1 MAKVL
6 ISDKMS
12 PLAAKV
18 FERFPAIE
26 LTIKTGMTPEQ
37 LAAEIGPYEGLV
49 IRSATKVTAEV
60 LAAAK
65 NLKIIARA
73 GSGVDNVDRDAAN
86 LHGVRIT
93 NTPGG
98 NTVTT
103 AEHAIAMMMAVSRH
117 IPQAT
122 ASLKAGKWEKSKF
135 EGREIFGK
143 TLGIIGLGNI
153 GQIVADRAKGLRMTV
168 IAHDKYVDPKK
179 AAELGVELVS
189 LDELLARAD
198 YITLHLNK
206 SKETAG
212 FINAEA
218 FAKMKKGVFIIQ
230 CSRGGIVVEDALYD
244 ALVSGKVAGAA
255 LDVFEVEPPAPDH
268 KLLTLPN
275 VIATPHLGAST
286 VEAQDNVAVAAAEQV
301 ADFLVKGELRN
312 CLNLKELQAK

>member
-1 MAKVL
+1 MPKVL
-6 ISDKMS
+6 ISDKMA

-18 FERFPAIE
+18 FEKYPSIE

-49 IRSATKVTAEV
+49 IRSATKVTPEV

-73 GSGVDNVDRDAAN
+73 GSGVDNVDRPAAN
-86 LHGVRIT
+86 EHGVFIT

-103 AEHAIAMMMAVSRH
+103 AEHAISMMMSLSRH

-135 EGREIFGK
+135 EGREIFCK

-153 GQIVADRAKGLRMTV
+153 GKLVAERALGLKMKV
-168 IAHDKYVDPKK
+168 IAHDKYVDPTV
-179 AAELGVELVS
+179 AAELGVTLVS
-189 LDELLARAD
+189 LDELLAASD
-198 YITLHLNK
+198 YITIHLNK
-206 SKETAG
+206 SKETA
-212 FINAEA
+212 NLLDAA
-218 FAKMKKGVFIIQ
+218 ALAKTKKGVYLIN
-230 CSRGGIVVEDALYD
+230 CSRGGIVNEDALCD
-244 ALVSGKVAGAA
+244 ALTNGHIAGAA
-255 LDVFEVEPPAPDH
+255 LDVFDVEPPPADH
-268 KLLTLPN
+268 KLIALPN
-275 VIATPHLGAST
+275 VICTPHLGAST
-286 VEAQDNVAVAAAEQV
+286 VEAQDNVAIAAAEQV

-312 CLNLKELQAK
+312 CLNQNEVKK

>member
-49 IRSATKVTAEV
+49 IRSATKVTPEV
-60 LAAAK
+60 LAAAT

-73 GSGVDNVDRDAAN
+73 GSGVDNVDREAAN
-86 LHGVRIT
+86 THGVRIT

-103 AEHAIAMMMAVSRH
+103 AEHAIAMMMALSRH

-122 ASLKAGKWEKSKF
+122 ASMKAGKWEKSKF

-143 TLGIIGLGNI
+143 TLGVIGLGNI

-189 LDELLARAD
+189 FDELLARAD
-198 YITLHLNK
+198 VITMHLNK
-206 SKETAG
+206 SKETTG
-212 FINAEA
+212 LINAEA
-218 FAKMKKGVFIIQ
+218 FSKMKKGVFFVN
-230 CSRGGIVVEDALYD
+230 CSRGGIVVEDALFE
-244 ALVSGKVAGAA
+244 ALSSGKVAGAA

-301 ADFLVKGELRN
+301 ADFLVNGELRN